1 MPIDLRSDTVTKPT
15 AAMRAAMASAEVG
28 DDERDGDPTTRR
40 LEERVAA
47 LLGKEDALFF
57 PSGVMANQAAIWI
70 HAPRGTEVLLDV
82 DAHIVHS
89 EIAATAVLSGAQVLT
104 VVPTGLVMSA
114 DDLRRAFRPRSR
126 YYPAAS
132 LVCVENT
139 HNGAGGKI
147 TDISELRA
155 IRAAA
160 AEQGLPV
167 HMDGARLWNAAVA
180 TGLPLSEIAGE
191 ADTVMVAFS
200 KGLGAPVGAA
210 LAGSRKAMEVAW
222 TARKLFGGAMRQ
234 SGIIA
239 AGALYGVEHHI
250 ERLAADHDNARAL
263 ARAIDG
269 AGGATVVAPD
279 TNIVM
284 IDLANGQ
291 SPAKVAAAAREE
303 DVYVSEWSSTRIRL
317 VTHLDV
323 SADDCRRAGAV
334 IRHTLERLARSPAQP
349 VRS

>member
-1 MPIDLRSDTVTKPT
+1 
-15 AAMRAAMASAEVG
+15 
-28 DDERDGDPTTRR
+28 
-40 LEERVAA
+40 
-47 LLGKEDALFF
+47 
-57 PSGVMANQAAIWI
+57 MANQAAIWI

-180 TGLPLSEIAGE
+180 TGLPVSEIAGE

-200 KGLGAPVGAA
+200 KGLGAPIGAA

-250 ERLAADHDNARAL
+250 ERLADDHDNARAL

-269 AGGATVVAPD
+269 AGGATVVPPD

-291 SPAKVAAAAREE
+291 SPATVAAAAREE

-334 IRHTLERLARSPAQP
+334 IRHTLERLARLPAQA